1 MNCIAGQRAMIIH
14 RGSATGEV
22 QKCLDT
28 FRGCIVKVVRLWE
41 GSVWEFET
49 PIAASFLLA
58 NGTTQRVDLIGI
70 EDEYLMPLTEE
81 VDA

>member
-1 MNCIAGQRAMIIH
+1 MNCIAGQRAMIIR
-14 RGSATGEV
+14 RGSASGEV

-28 FRGCIVKVVRLWE
+28 FRGCVVKVVRLLP
-41 GSVWEFET
+41 GDIWEFET
-49 PIAASFLLA
+49 PIAANFLLE
-58 NGTTQRVDLIGI
+58 NGTIQGVDLVGI